1 MALETSGFQVP
12 ASIRAPEI
20 PSNIGKVD
28 VKGIYDSVTNA
39 LRSYEAIRTA
49 PAMQNAVDA
58 ELALKTTRDTI
69 EKGLVAPEAA
79 ARAANANLLKSKSEA
94 GMGLVAPQT
103 EAERQKALLTT
114 AEAGVGLGTV
124 AQRAESDRLKRKAED
139 VANTLR
145 SDPVLAKR
153 MLENKSLTSTVR
165 TINEL
170 QSMLADPTR
179 TEDEKAAIRIQLKLQ
194 QNADQKAADDLAK
207 SGVGLMQLNDGRVV
221 RFAKTGT
228 GAEILG
234 APETR
239 IGSFSP
245 LATPAPTGTA
255 MPPAE
260 SLRFGDA
267 PIPAP
272 VQGMTAPAAPAAAA
286 PTAVAPTAAAA
297 GPAVNPFTGVTP
309 EEKKAI
315 DIEVARKGGL
325 QKTFPFD
332 LAAIEASKN
341 AMNLVETQIL
351 RTLNLI
357 EDSTTGMD
365 GLIYSYMPE
374 TNSYTLKENL
384 KTLKANLG
392 FERLQEMRSLSKTG
406 GALGNVA
413 LQELEALQNSIAPLS
428 QGLDANTL
436 KQSLEAV
443 RTAKKTYQ
451 NTYEDRFNRLYA
463 EILSNNSEQVAPNTL
478 PSGGLISPINQA
490 HINKYAPKF

>member
-28 VKGIYDSVTNA
+28 VRGIYDSVTNA

-124 AQRAESDRLKRKAED
+124 AQRAKSDRLKREAED
-139 VANTLR
+139 VANILR

-170 QSMLADPTR
+170 QSMLADPNR
-179 TEDEKAAIRIQLKLQ
+179 TEDEKAAIRVQLKLQ
-194 QNADQKAADDLAK
+194 QTADQKAADDLAK
-207 SGVGLMQLNDGRVV
+207 SGVGLMQLNDGRIV
-221 RFAKTGT
+221 RYAKTGT
-228 GAEILG
+228 GVEIVG

-255 MPPAE
+255 GPSAE
-260 SLRFGDA
+260 SLRFGNA
-267 PIPAP
+267 AISAP
-272 VQGMTAPAAPAAAA
+272 VPGMTAPAAAPTPAPAAPAAA
-286 PTAVAPTAAAA
+286 PAAA
-297 GPAVNPFTGVTP
+297 GPAINPFAGVTP
-309 EEKKAI
+309 EQKA
-315 DIEVARKGGL
+315 EATARVAK
-325 QKTFPFD
+325 QKTLPKVRQTVRALED
-332 LAAIEASKN
+332 KTELVDDAINQALALAD
-341 AMNLVETQIL
+341 T
-351 RTLNLI
+351 T
-357 EDSTTGMD
+357 TTGIVGSLGKD
-365 GLIYSYMPE
+365 IPG
-374 TNSYTLKENL
+374 TNAYKLRSILNTIGTNV
-384 KTLKANLG
+384 G
-392 FERLQEMRSLSKTG
+392 FDALTEMRQNSPTG
-406 GALGNVA
+406 GALGNVSDTENKLLQGTIAA
-413 LQELEALQNSIAPLS
+413 LD
-428 QGLDANTL
+428 QGLDA
-436 KQSLEAV
+436 QSLRANLEAV
-443 RTAKKTYQ
+443 RRARNGALRRVREAFDKDFGDTYAGSADS
-451 NTYEDRFNRLYA
+451 NSLEERLKRY
-463 EILSNNSEQVAPNTL
+463 
-478 PSGGLISPINQA
+478 
-490 HINKYAPKF
+490 

>member
-28 VKGIYDSVTNA
+28 VRGIYDSVSNA
-39 LRSYEAIRTA
+39 LKSYEAIRTA

-124 AQRAESDRLKRKAED
+124 AQRAKSDRLKREAED
-139 VANTLR
+139 VANILR

-170 QSMLADPTR
+170 QSMLADPNR
-179 TEDEKAAIRIQLKLQ
+179 TEDEKAAIRVQLKLQ
-194 QNADQKAADDLAK
+194 QTADQKAADDLAK
-207 SGVGLMQLNDGRVV
+207 SGVGLMQLNDGRIV
-221 RFAKTGT
+221 RYAKTGT
-228 GAEILG
+228 GVEIVG

-255 MPPAE
+255 GPSAE
-260 SLRFGDA
+260 SLRFGNA
-267 PIPAP
+267 AISAP
-272 VQGMTAPAAPAAAA
+272 VPGMTAPAAAPTPAPAAPAAA
-286 PTAVAPTAAAA
+286 PAAA
-297 GPAVNPFTGVTP
+297 GPAINPFAGVTP
-309 EEKKAI
+309 EQKA
-315 DIEVARKGGL
+315 EATARVAK
-325 QKTFPFD
+325 QKTLPKVRQTVRALED
-332 LAAIEASKN
+332 KTELVDDAINQALALAD
-341 AMNLVETQIL
+341 T
-351 RTLNLI
+351 T
-357 EDSTTGMD
+357 TTGIIGSFWQSVPGTD
-365 GLIYSYMPE
+365 AYKLRSILNTIG
-374 TNSYTLKENL
+374 TNV
-384 KTLKANLG
+384 G
-392 FERLQEMRSLSKTG
+392 FDALTEMRQNSPTG
-406 GALGNVA
+406 GALGNVSDTENKLLQGTIAA
-413 LQELEALQNSIAPLS
+413 LD
-428 QGLDANTL
+428 QGLDA
-436 KQSLEAV
+436 QSLRANLEAV
-443 RTAKKTYQ
+443 RRARNGALRRVREAFDKDFGDTYAGSADS
-451 NTYEDRFNRLYA
+451 NSLEERLNRY
-463 EILSNNSEQVAPNTL
+463 
-478 PSGGLISPINQA
+478 
-490 HINKYAPKF
+490 K